1 MITNEGLKSIFNS
14 YKINNVVLV
23 ENDNELNFVISNM
36 NSNISLT
43 EWENLENILKD
54 IYKKNINIMTKNQC
68 VKYLGNDFLS
78 KGVVIL

>member
-1 MITNEGLKSIFNS
+1 MITNECLKSIFNS

-23 ENDNELNFVISNM
+23 ENANELNFVISNM

>member
-68 VKYLGNDFLS
+68 VKYLGNNFLS

>member
-23 ENDNELNFVISNM
+23 ENANELNFVISNM

>member
-23 ENDNELNFVISNM
+23 ENANELNFVISNM

-43 EWENLENILKD
+43 EWENLDNILKD

>member
-14 YKINNVVLV
+14 YKINNVILV
-23 ENDNELNFVISNM
+23 ENANELNFVISNM